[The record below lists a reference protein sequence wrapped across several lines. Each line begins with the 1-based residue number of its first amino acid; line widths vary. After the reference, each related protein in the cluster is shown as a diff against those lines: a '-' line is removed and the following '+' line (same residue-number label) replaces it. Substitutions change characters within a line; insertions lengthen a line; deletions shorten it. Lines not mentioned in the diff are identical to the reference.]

1 MPRDLP
7 QWTLDRRRELGHR
20 IADLRGRARLS
31 QEAFAEKSGLDRR
44 TLQRIEA
51 GESDPPYSSL
61 LLIAYALEM
70 TVPELTDIGAA
81 WNPHPDVT

>member
-31 QEAFAEKSGLDRR
+31 QEAFAEKAFLDRR

-61 LLIAYALEM
+61 LLIAKAFDI
-70 TVPELTDIGAA
+70 TVSELTDTGAA
-81 WNPHPDVT
+81 

>member
-31 QEAFAEKSGLDRR
+31 QEAFAQKASLDRR

-61 LLIAYALEM
+61 LLIAKAFDI
-70 TVPELTDIGAA
+70 TVSELTETGAA
-81 WNPHPDVT
+81 